1 MQGFRFVSPS
11 QSSPS
16 IQLSQRRA
24 CRLSPLVPTRSH
36 NHLLRFSKACPRA
49 GILLRGSASLW
60 HRAHALLALCYIFA
74 NSLIWWL
81 QARIVFVSTRS
92 APQFDRSPR
101 EGGTCA
107 TFFLPLQLP
116 SEYSIIVPVLVL
128 RNHPHL
134 TSEVPRRLPRPL
146 VFIADACSS
155 V

>member
-1 MQGFRFVSPS
+1 MQGFWFVSPS

-24 CRLSPLVPTRSH
+24 CRLSTLVPTRSH

-60 HRAHALLALCYIFA
+60 HRAHALLALCCIFA

-101 EGGTCA
+101 EGAPCA
-107 TFFLPLQLP
+107 TM
-116 SEYSIIVPVLVL
+116 SK
-128 RNHPHL
+128 L
-134 TSEVPRRLPRPL
+134 TCYRTSRSFHFPFWAVCSLSGTQPEFSFSRLHT
-146 VFIADACSS
+146 
-155 V
+155 